1 VITGYLVLK
10 LIHVLSS
17 TLLLGTGLGVAVLL
31 FASYK
36 EGHVDFL
43 RTTANHVMIAD
54 WLIVAPAVVVQLV
67 TGIWLTSYLGI
78 PFGSAWFVAVLGL
91 FFFAGACWLPM
102 AWIQFQLSHLAVRDH
117 EERVDDAAHSR
128 DRGLMSI
135 WACCAVLA
143 FGALFALFWLMVFK
157 HGMTTRLF

>member
-1 VITGYLVLK
+1 MITSYLVVK

-36 EGHVDFL
+36 EGHADFL

-67 TGIWLTSYLGI
+67 TGIWLTAYLDI
-78 PFGSAWFVAVLGL
+78 PFGSAWFVSVLGL
-91 FFFAGACWLPM
+91 FFFAGLCWLPM
-102 AWIQFQLSHLAVRDH
+102 AWIQFQLSHLAVKSH
-117 EERVDDAAHSR
+117 EERVGDAAHTR
-128 DRGLMSI
+128 DRRLMRVWSV
-135 WACCAVLA
+135 CAVLA
-143 FGALFALFWLMVFK
+143 FGTLFALFWLMVFK
-157 HGMTTRLF
+157 HGMAVRLF